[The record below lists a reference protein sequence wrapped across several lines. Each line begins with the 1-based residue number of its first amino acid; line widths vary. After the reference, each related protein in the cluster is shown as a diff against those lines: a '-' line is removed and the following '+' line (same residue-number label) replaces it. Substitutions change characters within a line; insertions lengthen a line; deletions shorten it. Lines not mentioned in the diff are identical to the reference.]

1 MRDTYF
7 LVMLL
12 VGVVALII
20 LGIFFEDWVTGIFA
34 QIYAYWK
41 GRGWLLSPAAL
52 LLEGAAAVGFFTFL
66 IVAFFRSKYHPAGYN
81 PSGTHEWVF
90 QDTGRKFRDA
100 TELEMYE
107 RQHGPG
113 SWQRKVEAEKRSF
126 VYIGGLVVIAGLGGL
141 IAWMESHAALPA
153 VMWFWGLVTG
163 LAFYILS
170 ALVFWLLGWIRD
182 QYDFE
187 ETLTADLMHS
197 TAAYLALTG
206 AYLFVLFLYCL
217 VFLFIPSPPAWM
229 STVYL
234 GVHGVF
240 AVFLVGMAVL
250 WPFLP
255 VMIRL
260 KGG

>member
-1 MRDTYF
+1 MRDNYF

-12 VGVVALII
+12 VGVVALIV
-20 LGIFFEDWVTGIFA
+20 LGIFFEDWVIGIFG

-66 IVAFFRSKYHPAGYN
+66 IAAFFRSKYNPTGYN

-100 TELEMYE
+100 TEVEMYE
-107 RQHGPG
+107 RQHGHG
-113 SWQRKVEAEKRSF
+113 SWQRKVEAEKKSF
-126 VYIGGLVVIAGLGGL
+126 VYIGGLVAFGGLGGL
-141 IAWMESHAALPA
+141 FAWMDAHADLS
-153 VMWFWGLVTG
+153 TG
-163 LAFYILS
+163 LLFWTLFTGLGFYILS
-170 ALVFWLLGWIRD
+170 ALVIWLLGWVRD
-182 QYDFE
+182 EYDFE

-197 TAAYLALTG
+197 TAAYIALTG
-206 AYLFVLFLYCL
+206 AFLFVLFLYCL
-217 VFLFIPSPPAWM
+217 VFLFIPAPPAWM
-229 STVYL
+229 SSVYL
-234 GVHGVF
+234 GAHGVF

-260 KGG
+260 RGG